1 MKTLK
6 NFKLHKDAE
15 MSSLE
20 QQRIIGG
27 TDGLVWSDEFGCY
40 MLPEVTVY
48 GHRPCSACVSL
59 EGRNNPHGLSG
70 GDRNNHS
77 VLTPL
82 GDILMKYLVL
92 DHDPWCPWH

>member
-27 TDGLVWSDEFGCY
+27 TDWAGLE
-40 MLPEVTVY
+40 
-48 GHRPCSACVSL
+48 
-59 EGRNNPHGLSG
+59 
-70 GDRNNHS
+70 
-77 VLTPL
+77 
-82 GDILMKYLVL
+82 
-92 DHDPWCPWH
+92 